1 MWISKNRFQELEG
14 RLAMAEINIRA
25 LAESKPTNR
34 ETIAIERHADYNS
47 MRHFPSLFMHPDKRF
62 YYYPLAEAVQSILRH
77 LNLELKFIPSKN
89 APVVLEPIK
98 PDSPS
103 EAL

>member
-34 ETIAIERHADYNS
+34 ETIAIEQYPGYNS
-47 MRHFPSLFMHPDKRF
+47 M
-62 YYYPLAEAVQSILRH
+62 RH

-89 APVVLEPIK
+89 ASVVLEPIK